1 MNAARIPA
9 RPGLPEWAETVRR
22 KYVGGEASVFLL
34 HGNVFDEI
42 LDGDTWTSLQEF
54 IARTLLADNKDHV
67 LLYDPCDGL
76 SASKGMIDDRDGG
89 LETLER
95 VLFSKDRVAAIVAYA
110 DSVAPAGD
118 EATLSNADR
127 VAGVRLHRWSLSAQ
141 LAAKDNVVFLIAE
154 SLAGVNAK
162 IVANPRVAAV
172 EIPLPS
178 MAMRET
184 VIRRADPTIPP
195 AQVARL
201 AAHTSGLRAVHIR
214 QILTPQP
221 GHGLA
226 DNERRTLIV
235 SLLGPIA
242 DAGERADKLL
252 PLTAGMSAVEIQQL
266 LHLSRPEAQMPD
278 EDSYA
283 EVLELVRRRKREII
297 EKECSG
303 LIEFVDSKF
312 DLDAVGGNTAVKA
325 ELNRIAAA
333 IRSGDAS
340 RCPMGLLMVGPMGTG
355 KTFVTKC
362 FAKSSGLS
370 AVVLKNFRS
379 KWVGSTESNLE
390 KVLTMVKAMG
400 PIILIIDEGDRSF
413 GSQSE
418 DSDGGTSSRVVAR
431 IKEFMSDTDNRGSVL
446 FVLMTNRPDKLD
458 TDIKRAGRLDIKIPL
473 FYPADTPEVLAI
485 LRSLL
490 QRYRLDDLLV
500 SPDSLAAAA
509 TKMIGYSNADIEA
522 VVLLAKTMVGEGES
536 IDAGVLVRAVDDYLP
551 SRDTAMIDYMNLLA
565 VFEASRRQW
574 LPAAFR
580 DMSAETLTAQLA
592 EARRRCG
599 ARSGGGG

>member
-1 MNAARIPA
+1 MSTARLPA

-34 HGNVFDEI
+34 YGNVFDQI
-42 LDGDTWTSLQEF
+42 LDGNEWKSLQDF
-54 IARTLLADNKDHV
+54 IAGTLLADNKDHV
-67 LLYDPCDGL
+67 LLFDPCEGL
-76 SASKGMIDDRDGG
+76 SAAKGALGDLRDG
-89 LETLER
+89 LESLEQ
-95 VLFSKDRVAAIVAYA
+95 VLFTRDRVAAIVAYA

-118 EATLSNADR
+118 EAMLGLADR
-127 VAGVRLHRWSLSAQ
+127 VAGVRLHRWSLSPE
-141 LAAKDNVVFLIAE
+141 LAGKDNVVFLISE

-172 EIPLPS
+172 EIPLPDQ
-178 MAMRET
+178 AIREK
-184 VIRRADPTIPP
+184 VIRHADSNIPP
-195 AQVARL
+195 EQVARL
-201 AAHTSGLRAVHIR
+201 ASHTSGLRAVHIR

-221 GHGLA
+221 GKGLA
-226 DNERRTLIV
+226 DDERRALIV
-235 SLLGPIA
+235 SLLGTAA
-242 DAGERADKLL
+242 DASVRADKLL

-266 LHLSRPEAQMPD
+266 IQLSRADSKAPD
-278 EDSYA
+278 DDGYA

-303 LIEFVDSKF
+303 LIEFVDSRF
-312 DLDAVGGNTAVKA
+312 DLNAVGGNAAIKA
-325 ELNRIAAA
+325 ELHRVAEA

-473 FYPADTPEVLAI
+473 FYPGETSEVVAI
-485 LRSLL
+485 LQSLL
-490 QRYRLDDLLV
+490 DRYRLA
-500 SPDSLAAAA
+500 DSNAKPGALDAPAQR
-509 TKMIGYSNADIEA
+509 MIGYSNADIEA
-522 VVLLAKTMVGEGES
+522 VVLLAKSMAD
-536 IDAGVLVRAVDDYLP
+536 DALPLRAETLAAAIDDYLP
-551 SRDTAMIDYMNLLA
+551 SRDSAMIEYMNLLA

-574 LPAAFR
+574 LPALYR
-580 DMSAETLTAQLA
+580 DMTPETLTAKLA
-592 EARRRCG
+592 ESRLLCGRR
-599 ARSGGGG
+599 AGGG